1 MKLNQPGSELL
12 FAYGTLQT
20 QPVQLSTF
28 GRTLDGTPDALEG
41 YRLKMIR
48 IDDEDFVAA
57 SGTADHRNLE
67 FTGDSADAV
76 EGTVFKVTQSELEQ
90 SDAYEPAG
98 YKRVLVQLRSGLKA
112 WVYLQQTSTA
122 DPY

>member
-1 MKLNQPGSELL
+1 MNLNDSDTELL

-20 QPVQLSTF
+20 ELVQLSTF
-28 GRTLDGTPDALEG
+28 GRTLAGTPDALEG

-48 IDDEDFVAA
+48 IDDEDFVAT
-57 SGTADHRNLE
+57 SGTAVHRNLE
-67 FTGDSADAV
+67 FTGDATDAV
-76 EGTVFKVTQSELEQ
+76 EGTAFKVTQSELEQ

-98 YKRVLVQLRSGLKA
+98 YRRVLVQLRSGLNA
-112 WVYLQQTSTA
+112 WVYLQQSSTA

>member
-1 MKLNQPGSELL
+1 MNLNDSDTELL

-20 QPVQLSTF
+20 ELVQLSTF

-48 IDDEDFVAA
+48 IDDEDFVAT
-57 SGTADHRNLE
+57 SGTAVHRNLE
-67 FTGDSADAV
+67 FTGDATDAV
-76 EGTVFKVTQSELEQ
+76 EGTAFKVTQSELEQ

-98 YKRVLVQLRSGLKA
+98 YKRVLVQLRSGLNA
-112 WVYLQQTSTA
+112 WVYLQQSSTA